1 MEYFTFTEFERSDM
15 AYRLGL
21 DNTAPDNARKN
32 IARLVDDVLDPL
44 RRAWGRPL
52 TVTSGYRTKEVN
64 LAVGGS
70 PTSHHMK
77 GMAADITTGNVIDNR
92 RLYQLVQDLGLPFTQ
107 LIGKKYGFRWIHIGY
122 NPVDNRHDIL

>member
-21 DNTAPDNARKN
+21 DNTAPNNARKN

-64 LAVGGS
+64 RAVGGS

-122 NPVDNRHDIL
+122 NPVDTRHDIL